1 MLRGNRFGLAKFMF
15 GRKKIAKRANPRS
28 VDTFNGACVFLCRRE
43 MI

>member
-1 MLRGNRFGLAKFMF
+1 MLRGNRFGLAKFWAE
-15 GRKKIAKRANPRS
+15 KIAKRVNPRS